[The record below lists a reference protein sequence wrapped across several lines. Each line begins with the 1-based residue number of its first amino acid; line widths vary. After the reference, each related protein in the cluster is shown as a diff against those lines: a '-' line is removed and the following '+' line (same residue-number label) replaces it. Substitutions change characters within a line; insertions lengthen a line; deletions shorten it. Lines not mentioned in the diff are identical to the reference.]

1 MDPNN
6 FTQATV
12 TIHYSPSDVQGLT
25 PPYAIYKYIPENN
38 SYVEL
43 FTSNDLTSQ
52 TITVT
57 LNSPNDPLFAIGN
70 SFTGY
75 TSPTPTQTTTSTGGT
90 PLFIY
95 LVAIVIAFA
104 IIGTAGAL
112 IMKKRNTH

>member
-25 PPYAIYKYIPENN
+25 SPYGIYKYIPENN

-43 FTSNDLTSQ
+43 FASNDLASQ

-70 SFTGY
+70 SLAGY
-75 TSPTPTQTTTSTGGT
+75 TSPSPSQTATSTGGT

-95 LVAIVIAFA
+95 VAVIVIAVV
-104 IIGTAGAL
+104 IIGVAAAL